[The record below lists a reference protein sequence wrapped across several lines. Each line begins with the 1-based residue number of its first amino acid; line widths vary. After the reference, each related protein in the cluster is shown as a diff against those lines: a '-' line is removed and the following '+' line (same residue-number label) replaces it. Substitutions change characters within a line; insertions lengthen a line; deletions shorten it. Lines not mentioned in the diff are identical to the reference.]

1 MGDLVPIRITIQD
14 MGLHDGLDL
23 LKVPVVTKMDEQFGT
38 TCQLSR
44 PTLVERLQ
52 HPARKHESIAFR
64 CLTNQ
69 GFAAILSTL
78 DISNVDSS

>member
-1 MGDLVPIRITIQD
+1 

-38 TCQLSR
+38 ACQLSR

-52 HPARKHESIAFR
+52 HPARKHERHWLPVLDKPEIR
-64 CLTNQ
+64 CYTIHIGYIQ
-69 GFAAILSTL
+69 CG
-78 DISNVDSS
+78 